1 MSLANLKEELILLNE
16 TIYLDSNQFLREK
29 CSDPIKIKQVIDKA
43 EALLDRL
50 KSTNSIAKDVEHF
63 LYGTLGN
70 LYRILGEPKIAV
82 TYLTLNLKHS
92 IEEGNHTREIISL
105 IRLGEAL
112 KYENKHNDALEKFN
126 RALTLCIETGTQSCA
141 DFALQH
147 KGKCLLELKNVD
159 DAIVCFRKALKI
171 RKEKGVGS
179 LIDSTEVALE
189 FAQRLS
195 HRKDINS
202 K

>member
-1 MSLANLKEELILLNE
+1 MSLSTIKEELILLNE
-16 TIYLDSNQFLREK
+16 TIYFDSNQFLREK
-29 CSDPIKIKQVIDKA
+29 SSDPSKIKQVIDKA
-43 EALLDRL
+43 EVLLERR
-50 KSTNSIAKDVEHF
+50 TNLIAEDEEHF

-82 TYLTLNLKHS
+82 TYLMLNLKYA

-112 KYENKHNDALEKFN
+112 KNDNKHADALEKFT
-126 RALTLCIETGTQSCA
+126 RALALCNETGNQSYT

-147 KGKCLLELKNVD
+147 KGKCLLELNNVE
-159 DAIVCFRKALKI
+159 DALVCFREALNI
-171 RKEKGVGS
+171 RKEKGIRS
-179 LIDSTEVALE
+179 LIDSTQVALE
-189 FAQRLS
+189 FALRLS